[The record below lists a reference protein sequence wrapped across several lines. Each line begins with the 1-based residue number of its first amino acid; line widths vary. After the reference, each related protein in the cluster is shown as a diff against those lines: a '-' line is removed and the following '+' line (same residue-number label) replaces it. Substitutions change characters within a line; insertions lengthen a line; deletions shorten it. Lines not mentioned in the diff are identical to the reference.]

1 MPGLRWHTRIVSPYG
16 DKHTIVDP
24 MSVRVKVRKRRGD
37 SRYEMRDGVL
47 QKVMPFR
54 GVEVVAHLKRK
65 RNKMDGGK
73 MKAVVR
79 IAQEIEKTSDIM
91 RSRCAYKSVFIAM

>member
-1 MPGLRWHTRIVSPYG
+1 
-16 DKHTIVDP
+16 
-24 MSVRVKVRKRRGD
+24 
-37 SRYEMRDGVL
+37 MRDGVL

-73 MKAVVR
+73 MKAQGCGTGSPGDDLLGV
-79 IAQEIEKTSDIM
+79 I
-91 RSRCAYKSVFIAM
+91 